1 MDRSSPDRATQQ
13 AELRSELARIVS
25 LCRNGEFPAA
35 AERAA
40 PLLDRFPSSLQLWNL
55 YGTASYAL
63 GRMDDAERA
72 FRQALALKPGEPA
85 ICNNLGGLLLGRGR
99 LDEAIACFRQAV
111 ESRPDYARAHFNLG
125 KALKDRGG
133 LDEAV
138 GSYREAVRLHP
149 GFTDAWVNLGVALK
163 EQGAFAEAEKSYR
176 RALETDPDAVD
187 ALYNLAALSVERDR
201 IGDAISSFEALLRI
215 KPDHWPALA
224 QKLFQQARICDWS
237 CLEEFAAVA
246 GRLGIEG
253 EAVAPFATLVFE
265 DDPERQMLRSQLY
278 AHQTFRQEMPP
289 PLAARPKSGK
299 IRLGYF
305 SADFHDH
312 ATLYLMSGLLREHDR
327 DRFEIHAYSYGTGR
341 SGAMREAAIAD
352 VDRFTDVH
360 GMADHAI
367 ADLARGHE
375 LDIAI
380 DLKGY
385 TRQSRPGLF
394 ALRLAPVQIAYLG
407 YPGTMG
413 ADFIDYLIADPVV
426 IPDGEKRFYTEKL
439 LFLPNSYQPNDNRR
453 EIAQAGS
460 SRADFG
466 LPGDGFVFC
475 CFNQNYKIT
484 PREFDIWMRL
494 LGRVDGSVLW
504 LLRSN
509 EWAEANL
516 RREAR
521 ARGIDP
527 DRLVFAGKLPHG
539 EHLARHAH
547 ADLFLDTFNVNAHT
561 TASDALW
568 AGLPIVTRAG
578 RQFAARVAAS
588 LLAAVGLPEL
598 IAGTDEAYEALALD
612 LATDPDRLAA
622 IRAKLAANRL
632 SQPLFDTVGYTRDF
646 EAALETV
653 LEGQDG

>member
-1 MDRSSPDRATQQ
+1 
-13 AELRSELARIVS
+13 
-25 LCRNGEFPAA
+25 
-35 AERAA
+35 
-40 PLLDRFPSSLQLWNL
+40 
-55 YGTASYAL
+55 
-63 GRMDDAERA
+63 
-72 FRQALALKPGEPA
+72 
-85 ICNNLGGLLLGRGR
+85 
-99 LDEAIACFRQAV
+99 
-111 ESRPDYARAHFNLG
+111 
-125 KALKDRGG
+125 
-133 LDEAV
+133 
-138 GSYREAVRLHP
+138 
-149 GFTDAWVNLGVALK
+149 
-163 EQGAFAEAEKSYR
+163 
-176 RALETDPDAVD
+176 
-187 ALYNLAALSVERDR
+187 
-201 IGDAISSFEALLRI
+201 
-215 KPDHWPALA
+215 
-224 QKLFQQARICDWS
+224 
-237 CLEEFAAVA
+237 
-246 GRLGIEG
+246 
-253 EAVAPFATLVFE
+253 
-265 DDPERQMLRSQLY
+265 
-278 AHQTFRQEMPP
+278 
-289 PLAARPKSGK
+289 
-299 IRLGYF
+299 
-305 SADFHDH
+305 
-312 ATLYLMSGLLREHDR
+312 
-327 DRFEIHAYSYGTGR
+327 
-341 SGAMREAAIAD
+341 
-352 VDRFTDVH
+352 
-360 GMADHAI
+360 MADHAI